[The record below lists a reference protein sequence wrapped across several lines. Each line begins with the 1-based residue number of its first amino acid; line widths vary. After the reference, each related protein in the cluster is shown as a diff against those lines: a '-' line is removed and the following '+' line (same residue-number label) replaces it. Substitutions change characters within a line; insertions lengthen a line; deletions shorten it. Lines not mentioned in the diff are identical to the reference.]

1 MIVVAQVT
9 MDDESG
15 EGGGGAGESCQWAW
29 AWAQAIKC
37 ILVTLAAHTNAH
49 VCGTY
54 TSLETLDTWAV
65 LLQTNMYILVSLHDA
80 RRIPARRARS
90 THSQAP
96 PRVAKPPAG
105 HTRPGPRRRAG
116 ASRAHAR
123 SRFRLRPSPAGRPAR
138 AASPACGAR
147 SRASARTA
155 QRRTAMCMSVCVP
168 GRQKGT
174 NGELPI
180 REARAGLECRR

>member
-1 MIVVAQVT
+1 MN
-9 MDDESG
+9 S
-15 EGGGGAGESCQWAW
+15 
-29 AWAQAIKC
+29 
-37 ILVTLAAHTNAH
+37 ILVALLALASRML
-49 VCGTY
+49 CDTY
-54 TSLETLDTWAV
+54 ISLETSDTSAA
-65 LLQTNMYILVSLHDA
+65 LLQMKMYIVVSLHGA

-123 SRFRLRPSPAGRPAR
+123 SRSRLRPSPAGRPAH

-155 QRRTAMCMSVCVP
+155 QRRTAKCVSICVS
-168 GRQKGT
+168 GRQTGT